1 MKIRLMQK
9 SDYEAVYN
17 LWLSCPGVALNTT
30 DDSPEGI
37 GKFLDRNPTSCFVAE
52 TDDGQ
57 VVGVI
62 LGGHDGR
69 RGYLH
74 HAAVALTH
82 RRQGIAAALT
92 HAAEEALKAEGI
104 VKVNL
109 VAFRANEEGNAF
121 WGGLDYVLREDL
133 TYWDKQLIP
142 FVRVKT

>member
-1 MKIRLMQK
+1 MQIRLMQK
-9 SDYEAVYN
+9 SDYEAVYQ

-52 TDDGQ
+52 NDGR

-62 LGGHDGR
+62 LAGHDGR

-74 HAAVALTH
+74 HAAVALDC

-92 HAAEEALKAEGI
+92 DAALAALKEEGI
-104 VKVNL
+104 VKVTL
-109 VAFRANEEGNAF
+109 VAFSKNEGGNAF
-121 WGGLDYVLREDL
+121 WREQEFTLRDDL
-133 TYWDKQLIP
+133 TYWDKVLIP
-142 FVRVKT
+142 VVRINT

>member
-1 MKIRLMQK
+1 MQIRRMQK
-9 SDYEAVYN
+9 SDYEAVYQ

-52 TDDGQ
+52 EGDR

-69 RGYLH
+69 RGYIH
-74 HAAVALTH
+74 HAAVAVDA

-92 HAAEEALKAEGI
+92 EAVLAALKEEGI
-104 VKVNL
+104 VKVTL
-109 VAFRANEEGNAF
+109 VAFGKNEGGNAF
-121 WGGLDYVLREDL
+121 WGEQGFTLRDDL
-133 TYWDKQLIP
+133 VYWDKVLIP
-142 FVRVKT
+142 VVRINT

>member
-1 MKIRLMQK
+1 MQIRLMQK
-9 SDYEAVYN
+9 SDYEAVYS

-52 TDDGQ
+52 EGDR

-69 RGYLH
+69 RGYIH
-74 HAAVALTH
+74 HAAVAVDA

-92 HAAEEALKAEGI
+92 EAVLAALKEEGT
-104 VKVNL
+104 VKVTL
-109 VAFRANEEGNAF
+109 VAFGKNEGGNAF
-121 WGGLDYVLREDL
+121 WEEQGFTLRDDL
-133 TYWDKQLIP
+133 VYWDKVLIP
-142 FVRVKT
+142 VVRINT